1 VDIQDDLGGGLF
13 ASFLMSFPIGF
24 LDLQLAFDNSL
35 LGFLFFP
42 FLPYILPYMAFVVV
56 GVVLYRLKRPRMGKG
71 MLIGG
76 VIFST
81 LIVIGIVLFEMALLS
96 SIGR

>member
-1 VDIQDDLGGGLF
+1 MTIEDDLGGGFF
-13 ASFLMSFPIGF
+13 ASFLLSFPIGF

-42 FLPYILPYMAFVVV
+42 FLPYVAFVVV
-56 GVVLYRLKRPRMGKG
+56 SVVLYRLKRRRMGKG

-76 VIFST
+76 VISST
-81 LIVIGIVLFEMALLS
+81 LIVAGIVLFEIALLS
-96 SIGR
+96 AIGG